1 MVDSTLRRAQW
12 LRPVRLALLAWAWLA
27 AFAARAQSTAN
38 DLTAAWLGTI
48 DQTNLTVSGLPANG
62 YVAQL
67 LSASTASAGASMQV
81 VNSAGLPVPKYTT
94 LSSNLSLV
102 VTAASGAPK
111 TYTLQPTGAPLPVE
125 TIVSAASSTQASLT
139 NRILSI
145 SGNSE
150 FHVTGTSNPL
160 KGTMID
166 MQGDNVWLYFEGV
179 RPSKFSQRL
188 LSQVTI
194 NGQRAQIDTTVRLV
208 QYLQGCVLISQPSTY
223 QPLEAFSSSAFGGS
237 SMRFNQYSYYKTA
250 ELGAFNDN
258 IGSFKLKKGYM
269 ATFAENSDGTGFSK
283 VYIAPDNDVT
293 ISTLPVSLQGRTSMV
308 RVLPWAWVSK
318 KGWCSA
324 PLLGDSLHS
333 AWNYN
338 WNNNG
343 QSTLDMEYVPIR
355 QTQYWPDFNTT
366 NNKKKVTHFLGFNE
380 PDTRS
385 QSNMSVNQAI
395 AAWPGLLQSGLRVGS
410 PAPTDGGANWLYTFM
425 DRADSAGYRV
435 DFVALH
441 FYRGC
446 QTPQQFYNY
455 LKAVYDRTRRPIWI
469 TEWNNG
475 ANWTTSTGCPK
486 PTYAEQAAKIQAF
499 VTMLDTARIVER
511 YSLYQWVEDTRKL
524 FVTDSDPGTITP
536 AGIVYRDKVSPM
548 AFNPNLV
555 PPTVVTSPPMPFG
568 RGNLAI
574 TRFGN
579 AGWTG
584 GTNATLPVYID
595 EYSPTNSTLY
605 TAGQLMRSIAIPTAN
620 YGANFGYVGSG
631 MKVNADGALSLSPDR
646 TKMAL
651 AGFNLGTG
659 NTNPNGGNSARVV
672 AIFDAD
678 GNLDT
683 RTGFSDGN
691 SQPLR
696 TAAVTDSATVYIA
709 YGASN
714 LGLKHASL
722 PTTISSTPRSRT
734 GTTIFPVI
742 SLKKIAVYEGQMYF
756 TQNTSNYAKVMKL
769 PGVPGRATTPTALP
783 GIPTMVGGGTQPSGF
798 VMFDVNPN
806 VPGMDLLYYSD
817 DPVAPA
823 TASVL
828 NKYTFNGTTWT
839 ARGTYTVTG
848 LNDNALRDLTGTLVR
863 GVPTLYAVSLTS
875 IVKLE
880 DKATTYSLANT
891 TFTNNLS
898 VTLTPLVNSQTTAS
912 TNYGYRGISFTP
924 GTRDSLY
931 VRVPQTITVASIPDK
946 AMGAADFYPTA
957 TTTSGLQLAYATS
970 DLNVATVNNGLI
982 SIVGPGTVTITVRQD
997 GNFKYLPAAPVSRTF
1012 TVLGDMTVAAG
1023 QQLTMS
1029 NTGSYGNVLVQGQ
1042 LTLNAPLAAA
1052 GTITVASGGML
1063 DTNCQPITGAA
1074 DFKVE
1079 AGAEL
1084 RVCDAD
1090 GLAPTGTMSG
1100 AVQTTGT
1107 RTFSSDASYLYGGS
1121 AAQTT
1126 GTGLPGQVR
1135 SLTVQN
1141 PTGLTLSAPLRVAQV
1156 LRLSRGDLSLAGQ
1169 GLTLLSDA
1177 SGTALVDNT
1186 GGVVNG
1192 TATVQRYLDP
1202 SLNPAT
1208 GTGSNPTG
1216 LGYRHYSAPVSNTT
1230 VADLAT
1236 TNFTPQVAGSSFATV
1251 YGYDESRLTA
1261 AANSFDQGWVAPAAL
1276 STPLAVGRGYT
1287 VNLPAT
1293 ELVDFVGT
1301 LNNGPLALTLSRGTP
1316 TEAGWHLLGNPYPAP
1331 LDWRTV
1337 TVPAGLDN
1345 ALYVFQSTSQYGGS
1359 YRSYVNGLGSSPLVP
1374 AGQGF
1379 FVRATAAGTTL
1390 ALSNA
1395 NRVTT
1400 FGAQPSFYRPAA
1412 ESRPLVQ
1419 LRLASPA
1426 SAATDDAYVYFEAG
1440 ATASADARFD
1450 ARKLRNT
1457 GPAALNLASL
1467 AGGEELSINGL
1478 PLPGAASLTVP
1489 LALAVAQPGTYTISA
1504 AQLLNQAGSVALRD
1518 ARTGTV
1524 TPLAAGTRYTFTVA
1538 AGEAA
1543 TGRFSLLFG
1552 PQTTLSTAASQP
1564 SQQVEL
1570 YPNPAH
1576 GAVQLSLPAALQ
1588 REALRATVFNALGQR
1603 VLETTLPAGAALRP
1617 LPLGGLANGVYTLR
1631 IASSQGVVT
1640 KRLVCE

>member
-1 MVDSTLRRAQW
+1 MVNSTLRRAQW
-12 LRPVRLALLAWAWLA
+12 LRPIRLVLAAGGWLA
-27 AFAARAQSTAN
+27 ATAAAHAQSTAN

-48 DQTNLTVSGLPANG
+48 DQATQTVSNLPANG
-62 YVAQL
+62 RVAQL
-67 LSASTASAGASMQV
+67 LSASAASAGASVKV
-81 VNSAGLPVPKYTT
+81 VNSAGQPVPRYTT
-94 LSSNLSLV
+94 LSSGLSLV
-102 VTAASGAPK
+102 VTAASGATK
-111 TYTLQPTGAPLPVE
+111 TYAVQPTGAALQVE
-125 TIVSAASSTQASLT
+125 SIANAASTTQASIT
-139 NRILSI
+139 DRILSV

-150 FHVTGTSNPL
+150 LHVTGMSNPL

-188 LSQVTI
+188 LSQVTV

-208 QYLQGCVLISQPSTY
+208 QYLQGCVLISQPSSF
-223 QPLEAFSSSAFGGS
+223 QPLEAFSGSALGGS
-237 SMRFNQYSYYKTA
+237 SMKFNQYSYYKTA
-250 ELGAFNDN
+250 DLGAFNDN
-258 IGSFKLKKGYM
+258 IGSFKLRKGYM
-269 ATFAENSDGTGFSK
+269 ATFAENADGTGFSK

-293 ISTLPVSLQGRTSMV
+293 ISTLPVSLQGRTSLV

-380 PDTRS
+380 PDTKS

-475 ANWTTSTGCPK
+475 ANWTSSTGCPK
-486 PTYAEQAAKIQAF
+486 PTYADQAAKIQAF

-524 FVTDSDPGTITP
+524 FVTDSDPSTITP
-536 AGIVYRDKVSPM
+536 AGIVYRNKVSPM
-548 AFNPNLV
+548 AFNPSLV
-555 PPTVVTSPPMPFG
+555 PPTVVTTPPMPFA
-568 RGNLAI
+568 RGNIAV

-579 AGWTG
+579 VGWTG
-584 GTNATLPVYID
+584 GTNVTLPVYID

-605 TAGQLMRSIAIPTAN
+605 SAGQLMRSIPIPTAN

-631 MKVNADGALSLSPDR
+631 MKVNADGALGLSPDR

-659 NTNPNGGNSARVV
+659 NNNPNGGSAARVV

-683 RTGFSDGN
+683 RTGFSDG
-691 SQPLR
+691 SGQPLR

-722 PTTISSTPRSRT
+722 PATVSSTPRSRT

-742 SLKKIAVYEGQMYF
+742 SLKKLAVYEGQLYF
-756 TQNTSNYAKVMKL
+756 TQNTTNYAKVMKL
-769 PGVPGRATTPTALP
+769 PGVPGKATTPTALP
-783 GIPTMVGGGTQPSGF
+783 GLPTQVAGGPQPSGF

-817 DPVAPA
+817 DPASGG

-839 ARGTYTVTG
+839 ARGTYTVAG
-848 LNDNALRDLTGTLVR
+848 LNDNILRDLTGTLVK
-863 GVPTLYAVSLTS
+863 GVPTLYAVSYTS
-875 IVKLE
+875 IVKME
-880 DKATTYSLANT
+880 DKATTYSLANAA
-891 TFTNNLS
+891 FTN
-898 VTLTPLVNSQTTAS
+898 TLAITTTPLVNTQAATA

-931 VRVPQTITVASIPDK
+931 VRVPQTITMATIADK
-946 AMGAADFYPTA
+946 AMGAADFYPAA
-957 TTTSGLQLAYATS
+957 TTTSGLQLGYATS
-970 DLNVATVNNGLI
+970 DLSVATVNNGLI
-982 SIVGPGTVTITVRQD
+982 SIVGPGTVTITVSQGGD
-997 GNFKYLPAAPVSRTF
+997 FKYLPAASVSRTF
-1012 TVLGDMTVAAG
+1012 TVLSDLTVAAG
-1023 QQLTMS
+1023 QTMTMS
-1029 NTGSYGNVLVQGQ
+1029 SAASYGNVMVQGQ
-1042 LTLNAPLAAA
+1042 LMLNAPLTAA

-1063 DTNCQPITGAA
+1063 DTGCQPIAGAA
-1074 DFKVE
+1074 DFVVA
-1079 AGAEL
+1079 AGGEL
-1084 RVCDAD
+1084 RVCDAA
-1090 GLAPTGTMSG
+1090 GLAATGTMSG

-1107 RTFSSDASYLYGGS
+1107 RTFSPDATYLYNGS
-1121 AAQTT
+1121 VTQAT
-1126 GTGLPGQVR
+1126 GAGLPAQVR
-1135 SLTVQN
+1135 NLAVQN
-1141 PTGLTLSAPLRVAQV
+1141 AAGVTLSAPLTVMQV
-1156 LRLSRGDLSLAGQ
+1156 LRLTQ
-1169 GLTLLSDA
+1169 GNLTLGSQLLTLHSDA
-1177 SGTALVDNT
+1177 SGTALVDNA
-1186 GGVVNG
+1186 GGVVVG
-1192 TATVQRYLDP
+1192 TATVQRYLDAT
-1202 SLNPAT
+1202 LNP
-1208 GTGSNPTG
+1208 G
-1216 LGYRHYSAPVSNTT
+1216 LGYRHYSSPVSNTT

-1236 TNFTPQVAGSSFATV
+1236 ATFAPAVAGSAFATV
-1251 YGYDESRLTA
+1251 YGYDQSRLTMP
-1261 AANSFDQGWVAPAAL
+1261 ANTFDQGWVAPAAGT
-1276 STPLAVGRGYT
+1276 SPLAVGRGYT
-1287 VNLPAT
+1287 VNLAGT

-1301 LNNGPLALTLSRGTP
+1301 LNNGPINLSLTRGTP
-1316 TEAGWHLLGNPYPAP
+1316 SEAGWALLGNPYPAP
-1331 LDWRTV
+1331 LDWSTV
-1337 TVPAGLDN
+1337 TVPAGLGG
-1345 ALYVFQSTSQYGGS
+1345 ALYVYSSTSQYGGQ
-1359 YRSYVNGLGSSPLVP
+1359 YRSYVNGMGTSPLVP

-1379 FVRATAAGTTL
+1379 FVRVNAAGATPTL
-1390 ALSNA
+1390 ALTNA
-1395 NRVTT
+1395 NRVTA
-1400 FGAQPSFYRPAA
+1400 FGPQPAVQRTA
-1412 ESRPLVQ
+1412 ELRPLVQ
-1419 LRLASPA
+1419 LRLAAPA
-1426 SAATDDAYVYFEAG
+1426 GATDDAYVYFEAG
-1440 ATASADARFD
+1440 ATAAPDAAFD
-1450 ARKLRNT
+1450 AGKLRNA
-1457 GPAALNLASL
+1457 GPAALNLFSL
-1467 AGGEELSINGL
+1467 AGADELSINGL
-1478 PLPGAASLTVP
+1478 PLPGAASVVVP
-1489 LALAVAQPGTYTISA
+1489 LGVAVAQPGTYTLRIT
-1504 AQLLNQAGSVALRD
+1504 QLLNQAGPVALRD
-1518 ARTGTV
+1518 KLTGTL
-1524 TPLAAGTRYTFTVA
+1524 TPLAAGTSYGFAVA
-1538 AGEAA
+1538 AGAPA
-1543 TGRFSLLFG
+1543 TGRFELLFG
-1552 PQTTLSTAASQP
+1552 PAAPLGTAAASL

-1576 GAVQLSLPAALQ
+1576 GAVQVRLPAALQ
-1588 REALRATVFNALGQR
+1588 REAVPATVLNALGQP
-1603 VLETTLPAGAALRP
+1603 VLRATLPAGAALRA
-1617 LPLGGLANGVYTLR
+1617 LPLGTLAPGVYTLR
-1631 IASSQGVVT
+1631 LETSQGT
-1640 KRLVCE
+1640 ATRRLVCE